1 METRSR
7 TNFREEME
15 ELLAFK
21 APPSSL
27 DPEAWGQEGAALEES
42 DEELYDATGKG
53 REASRL
59 RGSIDMGDD
68 EAYMGQR
75 ASRDGFFGTET
86 KNKLREKTSDL
97 PTVGGFDDE
106 GSSDEGSSDD
116 ERNGH
121 GGGLGSAEA
130 DDDDDDDMEALERE
144 MLEAEKAEA
153 QAVEELK
160 DRRAKEYEK
169 AKAVK
174 VQKRLWQSGLEAR
187 IMMQKVLQGAN
198 KLPGAEAHTV
208 LEDVDPVL
216 AQEMRGV
223 ASDAKRTLGDLCEIL
238 DCLAEINPA
247 VVSRATGAKPSKR
260 RRVGEEDGLRAC
272 WAALDARYTDFGA
285 FRDASLDRWHR
296 KTMIES
302 GKTSTSS
309 MKILNQGI
317 SKQVGLLM
325 KDVDRMAAR
334 SRLRAAEF
342 QGLCQVRGITVRA
355 FWKQSKD
362 EAVERW
368 SDETMQRGGVGSFTD
383 VQEMIWKCPPP
394 SFVPACATHP
404 ALPHRLNYGPRPR
417 RPLALCAPLPTS
429 N

>member
-42 DEELYDATGKG
+42 DEELYDIEGKG
-53 REASRL
+53 REVSRL
-59 RGSIDMGDD
+59 RGSIDMGGE

-75 ASRDGFFGTET
+75 ASRDGFFGADT
-86 KNKLREKTSDL
+86 KRHLRTKTRNLPSDD
-97 PTVGGFDDE
+97 GFDDG
-106 GSSDEGSSDD
+106 GSSDGGSSDG
-116 ERNGH
+116 ERDDH
-121 GGGLGSAEA
+121 GGSLGSAEE
-130 DDDDDDDMEALERE
+130 DDGMAALEKE

-153 QAVEELK
+153 QAAEELK

-174 VQKRLWQSGLEAR
+174 VQKKLWQSGLEAR
-187 IMMQKVLQGAN
+187 IMIQKVLQGAN
-198 KLPGAEAHTV
+198 KLPGAEAHMV
-208 LEDVDPVL
+208 LEDVDPAL

-223 ASDAKRTLGDLCEIL
+223 ASDAKHALGDLCEIL

-247 VVSRATGAKPSKR
+247 VASRETGAKASKR
-260 RRVGEEDGLRAC
+260 RRVSEEDGLRAC
-272 WAALDARYTDFGA
+272 WTALDTRYSDFGA

-302 GKTSTSS
+302 GKTSASS

-325 KDVDRMAAR
+325 KDVDRMAER
-334 SRLRAAEF
+334 SRLRATEF
-342 QGLCQVRGITVRA
+342 TGLCQVRDITVRA
-355 FWKQSKD
+355 VSGRASTD
-362 EAVERW
+362 DDRLTE
-368 SDETMQRGGVGSFTD
+368 GVLGLS
-383 VQEMIWKCPPP
+383 
-394 SFVPACATHP
+394 
-404 ALPHRLNYGPRPR
+404 
-417 RPLALCAPLPTS
+417 PTYKK
-429 N
+429 

>member
-75 ASRDGFFGTET
+75 ASRDGFFGTVT
-86 KNKLREKTSDL
+86 KNKLREKTSGL

-106 GSSDEGSSDD
+106 GSSDEGSSDEGSSDEGSSDEGLSDD

-121 GGGLGSAEA
+121 RGGLGSAEADA

-216 AQEMRGV
+216 AQEMQGV
-223 ASDAKRTLGDLCEIL
+223 ASDAKRALGDLCEIL

-272 WAALDARYTDFGA
+272 WAALDTRYTDFGA

-355 FWKQSKD
+355 FWKQSNMKRWND
-362 EAVERW
+362 GAMERCN
-368 SDETMQRGGVGSFTD
+368 EGVSGLS
-383 VQEMIWKCPPP
+383 
-394 SFVPACATHP
+394 
-404 ALPHRLNYGPRPR
+404 
-417 RPLALCAPLPTS
+417 PTYKK
-429 N
+429 